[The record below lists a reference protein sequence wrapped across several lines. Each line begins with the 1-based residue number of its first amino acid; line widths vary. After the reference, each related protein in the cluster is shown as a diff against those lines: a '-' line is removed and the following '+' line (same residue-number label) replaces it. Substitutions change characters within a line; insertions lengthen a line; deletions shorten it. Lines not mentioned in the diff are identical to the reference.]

1 GNAYYVVD
9 ADMVAPKS
17 SRRFE
22 IKGTPSGVSGNVE
35 FQSVN
40 DYGGLDK
47 HSSSL
52 SD

>member
-1 GNAYYVVD
+1 GN
-9 ADMVAPKS
+9 
-17 SRRFE
+17 
-22 IKGTPSGVSGNVE
+22 IE

>member
-1 GNAYYVVD
+1 
-9 ADMVAPKS
+9 
-17 SRRFE
+17 
-22 IKGTPSGVSGNVE
+22 TPPGVSGNIE

>member
-1 GNAYYVVD
+1 
-9 ADMVAPKS
+9 
-17 SRRFE
+17 
-22 IKGTPSGVSGNVE
+22 E